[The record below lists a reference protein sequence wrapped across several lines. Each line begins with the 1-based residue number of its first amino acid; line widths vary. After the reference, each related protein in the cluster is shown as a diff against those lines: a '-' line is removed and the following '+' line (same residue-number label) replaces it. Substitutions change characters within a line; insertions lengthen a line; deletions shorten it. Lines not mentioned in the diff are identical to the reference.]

1 MPTARKKRPVSL
13 LAFLLLSLGLSL
25 EQRARGQAPEPGLA
39 NSAVMA
45 RPCAVRT
52 ASLKPDRKS
61 KTKAKNIANPVAFAL
76 ACLEAKDSPL
86 NIQEFFQ
93 SYVRVHAWTF
103 AQERVVADGWI
114 FARALDKDELLQF
127 AKEGP
132 FAGRVTWNEGKAVI
146 RVSTRELDDGYTRV
160 EILARLQGFGQNMD
174 RFAPARDSW
183 DLDSTGILEKTLIEA
198 LEDHCRSLRS
208 TPPS

>member
-1 MPTARKKRPVSL
+1 MPTTRKKRRVFLP
-13 LAFLLLSLGLSL
+13 AFLLLSLGLSL
-25 EQRARGQAPEPGLA
+25 EQRARGQAPEAGFA
-39 NSAVMA
+39 NSAVTA

-52 ASLKPDRKS
+52 AGPKPHRKS
-61 KTKAKNIANPVAFAL
+61 KTKAINVANPAGFAL

-93 SYVRVHAWTF
+93 AYVRVQAWRF
-103 AQERVVADGWI
+103 AEEKVVTDGWI

-132 FAGRVTWNEGKAVI
+132 FAGRVTWSEGKAVI
-146 RVSTRELDDGYTRV
+146 RVSTRELDDGYTHV
-160 EILARLQGFGQNMD
+160 EISVRLQGFGQNMD

-183 DLDSTGILEKTLIEA
+183 DLDSTGILEKTLIAA
-198 LEDHCRSLRS
+198 LEDHCRSLHS